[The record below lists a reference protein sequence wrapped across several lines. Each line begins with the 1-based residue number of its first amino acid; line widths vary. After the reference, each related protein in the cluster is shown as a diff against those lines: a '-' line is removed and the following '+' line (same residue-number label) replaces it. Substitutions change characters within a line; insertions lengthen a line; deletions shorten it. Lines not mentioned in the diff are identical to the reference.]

1 MIQIDIE
8 PIWRDEVQQQIF
20 RHLLSSNSLPG
31 SIAALGSYIGQDS
44 ALMGVL
50 ATILDNT
57 TLLYDRDRLLTD
69 RNWRRLDVRAVPLAE
84 ANFIVAEAAIAP
96 AADFIPNLGTLSSP
110 ELGATLILLVERLG
124 AGSLMLELKGPGI
137 DGQRTIVLD
146 GCDRHGFDLRAE
158 WVVNFPMGVDLI
170 LVDETQVMSLP
181 RTTQIAIVS

>member
-69 RNWRRLDVRAVPLAE
+69 RNWR
-84 ANFIVAEAAIAP
+84 NC
-96 AADFIPNLGTLSSP
+96 S
-110 ELGATLILLVERLG
+110 VE
-124 AGSLMLELKGPGI
+124 
-137 DGQRTIVLD
+137 
-146 GCDRHGFDLRAE
+146 
-158 WVVNFPMGVDLI
+158 
-170 LVDETQVMSLP
+170 
-181 RTTQIAIVS
+181 